1 MNIVL
6 AGMPGSGKT
15 TVAKLLEKCGKTIYD
30 TDEQIVKEHG
40 NITEIFK
47 NYGERYFRELET
59 AAVKKLCALDGIVIA
74 TGGGCLLSEENVKL
88 LKGSGKIVYLRA
100 KPQTLIDRLQGDTT
114 RPLLSGGIE
123 ERINKLYGER
133 AHVYES
139 AADVIIDTDGLTP
152 EQTVQRITGII
163 E

>member
-30 TDEQIVKEHG
+30 TDEQIVEEHG
-40 NITEIFK
+40 KITEIFARH
-47 NYGERYFRELET
+47 GEKYFRELET

-74 TGGGCLLSEENVKL
+74 TGGGCLLREENVKL

-100 KPQTLIDRLQGDTT
+100 KPQTLIDRLRGDTT
-114 RPLLSGGIE
+114 RPLLSGGLE

-133 AHVYES
+133 AHIYES
-139 AADVIIDTDGLTP
+139 AADIIIDTDGLTP
-152 EQTVQRITGII
+152 EQTVQRITGKL
-163 E
+163 